1 VPPIHQRVK
10 SEKDMAH
17 AFAMMLVTGAA
28 VVVAGILLGWSAD
41 RIANATGLG
50 EMWTGWVLLAGATS
64 LPEFVTD
71 TSAVRI
77 HAANLAGGDLF
88 GSSLTN
94 MAILAVLALSFASD
108 EAQLGDRSKSTHPGE
123 LHSSPDL
130 FNAGL
135 AIVLTIMG
143 TTFTLLHTNVGSLGL
158 RPESLSLLLI
168 WIAGTR
174 ILYKRQQSH
183 SNAAGAAAISG
194 QKQLTDR
201 SSVYWPILIFA
212 GGSAIIFLIAPAF
225 ANCARQF
232 AAISGW
238 GDSFVGTW
246 LLGSST
252 ALPEFVTSITACR
265 LGAFDLAVAN
275 LYGSCAFNMVV
286 FFMMDLA
293 SPRPVFSLLDPVLA
307 LSGALA
313 VVLMLLGVAAVA
325 LRRHLVFAPTLRGGV
340 LLASYGVAIWII
352 YSFR

>member
-1 VPPIHQRVK
+1 
-10 SEKDMAH
+10 MAH
-17 AFAMMLVTGAA
+17 PFAMMLVTGSA
-28 VVVAGILLGWSAD
+28 VVIAGILLGWSAD
-41 RIANATGLG
+41 RIANVTGLG

-94 MAILAVLALSFASD
+94 MAILAVLALSFTHDGEPLTIGSKG
-108 EAQLGDRSKSTHPGE
+108 AQHSER
-123 LHSSPDL
+123 HSSPDL

-135 AIVLTIMG
+135 AIVLTILG
-143 TTFTLLHTNVGSLGL
+143 ATFILFHTNISIWGL
-158 RPESLSLLLI
+158 RPESLSLLMI

-174 ILYKRQQSH
+174 VLYKRQHTRSGL
-183 SNAAGAAAISG
+183 ADTAPGPG
-194 QKQLTDR
+194 QKKSMSCTR
-201 SSVYWPILIFA
+201 VHWPILIFA
-212 GGSAIIFLIAPAF
+212 GGSAIIFLVAPAF

-232 AAISGW
+232 AAVSGW

-246 LLGSST
+246 VLGFST
-252 ALPEFVTSITACR
+252 ALPEFVTSVTACR

-286 FFMMDLA
+286 FFVMDLA
-293 SPRPVFSLLDPVLA
+293 SRLPVFSLLDPVLA

-313 VVLMLLGVAAVA
+313 VALMLLGVAAVA
-325 LRRHLVFAPTLRGGV
+325 LRRHLVLAPTLRGGV
-340 LLASYGVAIWII
+340 LLASYGVAIWIV
-352 YSFR
+352 YAFR

>member
-1 VPPIHQRVK
+1 MGP
-10 SEKDMAH
+10 
-17 AFAMMLVTGAA
+17 AFAMLLVTGSAI
-28 VVVAGILLGWSAD
+28 VIAGVLLGWSAD
-41 RIANATGLG
+41 RIAKATGLG

-64 LPEFVTD
+64 VPEFVTD

-94 MAILAVLALSFASD
+94 MAILAVLALSFAQD
-108 EAQLGDRSKSTHPGE
+108 GAEVAEGRDDAPHTEPL
-123 LHSSPDL
+123 SSPDL

-135 AIVLTIMG
+135 AVVLTI
-143 TTFTLLHTNVGSLGL
+143 LGALFILFHANISIYRL
-158 RPESLSLLLI
+158 RPESLSLLMI
-168 WIAGTR
+168 WLAGTR
-174 ILYKRQQSH
+174 VLYKREQMA
-183 SNAAGAAAISG
+183 SNPADIAV
-194 QKQLTDR
+194 R
-201 SSVYWPILIFA
+201 SSHEKFTGRGRVYWPILIFA
-212 GGSAIIFLIAPAF
+212 GGTAIIFLVAPVF

-232 AAISGW
+232 AAVSGW

-252 ALPEFVTSITACR
+252 ALPELVTSITACR

-286 FFMMDLA
+286 FFVMDLA
-293 SPRPVFSLLDPVLA
+293 SPLPVFSLLDPVLA

-313 VVLMLLGVAAVA
+313 VVLMLLGIAAVA
-325 LRRHLVFAPTLRGGV
+325 LRRQLVPAPTLRGGV

-352 YSFR
+352 YAFR